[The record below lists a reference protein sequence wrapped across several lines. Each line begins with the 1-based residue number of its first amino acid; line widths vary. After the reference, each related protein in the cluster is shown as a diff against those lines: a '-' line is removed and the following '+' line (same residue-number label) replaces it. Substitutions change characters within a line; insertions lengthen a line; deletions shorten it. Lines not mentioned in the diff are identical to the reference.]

1 MRALLCLVLGAAL
14 AAAQAPRAEG
24 LQEFR
29 VEGAKRLSEAEVI
42 RLSGLKPGDPAVAK
56 TFEAMR
62 DRLLASGCVES
73 VGWRWEP
80 RKGGGFKAT
89 IEITEPPQFLPWA
102 VDRLPVDAKAVAAAL
117 KDLPCFGAEIPTYD
131 HYLARA
137 AGAVTRLARAAGLED
152 DVIAKVNVVGR
163 DTVAVV
169 FQPKTP
175 PPVIAGVRFKGAQA
189 IGEEWLARRM
199 AEVARGVPFSENL
212 FRQFLENQI
221 RPMYENVGRLTVQF
235 GKLTLA
241 PAADVKGV
249 VVTVEVEEGPVYT
262 LEDVEINGL
271 PMDRDRIESLA
282 EFKRGEPVSYSQ
294 LGLTM
299 EKLFKELKSNGYI
312 KPSYKARRKL
322 DLEQKTVKMFIDADP
337 GPQYRMGRLTVRGLD
352 VVSEPV
358 IRKMWTLQPGDPYR
372 EDYPEF
378 FLNTVKER
386 GVFDFLG
393 RTRAEKKI
401 NDEARTVD
409 VTLIFEGGAQGLD
422 SRSVPKPK
430 PQQ

>member
-1 MRALLCLVLGAAL
+1 MVAA
-14 AAAQAPRAEG
+14 AAAAFAQAPRADVLREIRATG
-24 LQEFR
+24 H
-29 VEGAKRLSEAEVI
+29 KRLSEAEVVRI
-42 RLSGLKPGDPAVAK
+42 SGLKPGDAAVAA

-62 DRLLASGCVES
+62 DRMLATGCVES
-73 VGWRWEP
+73 VGWKWEP
-80 RKGGGFKAT
+80 LKGGGFTAT
-89 IEITEPPQFLPWA
+89 IEISEPPQFLPWT
-102 VDRLPVDAKAVAAAL
+102 VDRLPLGAEDVAAAARS
-117 KDLPCFGAEIPTYD
+117 LPCFAAEIPTYD

-137 AGAVTRLARAAGLED
+137 AEAVTQAARAKGFDD
-152 DVIAKVNVVGR
+152 DVIAKVSIIGK
-163 DTVAVV
+163 DQLAVV
-169 FQPKTP
+169 FQPKSP
-175 PPVIAGVRFKGAQA
+175 PPNIADVRFTGNEA
-189 IGEEWLARRM
+189 IDEKWLRRQM

-235 GKLTLA
+235 GKVTTA
-241 PAADVKGV
+241 PAPDVKGV
-249 VVTVEVEEGPVYT
+249 IVTAEVTEGPVFT

-294 LGLTM
+294 MALTM
-299 EKLFKELKSNGYI
+299 EKLFKELKNSGYI
-312 KPSYKARRKL
+312 KPTYKARRQL
-322 DLEQKTVKMFIDADP
+322 NAEESTVKLFVDADP

-352 VVSEPV
+352 VIGEPV

-372 EDYPEF
+372 EEYPDF

-393 RTRAEKKI
+393 GARAEKKM
-401 NDEARTVD
+401 NDDARTVD

-422 SRSVPKPK
+422 SRKVEQPKPR
-430 PQQ
+430 Q